1 MAEEKM
7 MDDQTAQKKT
17 SIGDDDDDD
26 GDGPLDV
33 ELSNSALL
41 LVDIQH
47 DFVSDEGALAVG
59 SAGEILA
66 TVYGLLDDEE
76 LGWKAVDFHPPGH
89 ISFASTH
96 QAQPFTQLTTDL
108 AGRSDG
114 EPGGS
119 SLEVQTRTID
129 LWPDH
134 CVQGTKGS
142 ELDGGIQE
150 RLERLKSEG
159 RTVKVIH
166 KGIHP
171 DVENYS
177 AFLDDG
183 ADRLDEFLGSLGVRN
198 VFVAG
203 LAGDFCVKACC
214 ESALQAGL
222 RVFWIRDG
230 IRSVGG
236 GSVQMGVECALAGAA
251 AVQGGSFRVVRGG
264 AGAMEPT
271 RLSQL
276 TTPDSQE
283 ILSILHARHRA
294 ELHDILIGHSILL
307 HINPLRPTQ
316 DTSDHSAHAYLNN
329 TSNALPPHLYQL
341 AADVSYALKRT
352 AKTQAIVYS
361 GFSGSG
367 KTTSM
372 KLITN
377 QLIRLSQLNS
387 LGPSSQSS
395 QALKLTDQIPH
406 LFTLLSAFSNAKT
419 FQNPS
424 ASRLSSLL
432 ELHFDNLFHLAGAKL
447 LVFGLERNR
456 LRIPLKSSH
465 DRTFDVFYQLLAGIP
480 ADQRTQ
486 LALHP
491 DPSHYDLLA
500 SSSCYRTPDRPDAD
514 RIGFDELQA
523 ALKSLAFKPKHIH
536 SLFKLLSAIL
546 LLGNIQFELSQSR
559 DFQDQ
564 SASVSNP
571 ETLEL
576 VAELLGLP
584 SPDLARVLT
593 NRIQYI
599 RKETVTVLL
608 RPEAAVQQRDDFTN
622 ALYGVLVAYV
632 VETAN
637 HKLFPG
643 DGFINELQAQGG
655 SSILQFDSPGPQGRS
670 EELADMLGS
679 GNNLP
684 TRRQSIKK
692 LERSNTLLGRAKSF
706 GASAYEEFCIN
717 YQTELIHTWFSH
729 QHLDQQSSRAA
740 ADGIQIPKIDSQD
753 FSSSRLEM
761 LRGGLLGGKADSKPG
776 GIIGGLAKT
785 SNSQR
790 KGKYNTMEEADN
802 DVLDGMR
809 SHFAS
814 HPSFISRPSHST
826 SQSVFGIQHWS
837 GPVSYD
843 ATGIIQAD
851 LGLVDVE
858 FVSLLRNSTD
868 SFVSRLLSG
877 PSLALDRHPLDPS
890 VLVAAQVS
898 SSPLRRPSPILPTH
912 PHISLEPGSPRGAP
926 LDSTVALIDTSVVQ
940 PTLSQLNATLSQF
953 ISHFSQCQVWHV
965 LNLKPNDELYA
976 NDWDPVR
983 VEHQLEAFR
992 IPDLIT
998 CKQVDYP
1005 FDFDLTMFS
1014 IRFRLEGTEASDLR
1028 RQLTTALGL
1037 EENKDFAIGRSRVW
1051 LTLPAF
1057 QSLEERLL
1065 ADHPAGSQPRPIA
1078 GHLAGVDI
1086 PGGSPRELDSW
1097 GDLGGGGS
1105 GSYQHLVTGGS
1116 GSGDDRPHSGYEAER
1131 NIPQSPGFGGET
1143 ELPHGG
1149 SYQDGPAQ
1157 SRVWGSE
1164 WESKQ
1169 PEEQVMLNKEARY
1182 MDVGLIKHNQID
1194 GNTNRDGA
1202 TDDVL
1207 LKTDQNQTL
1216 EEVESSRGR
1225 MWWVVIVWSLTFY
1238 IPNFF
1243 LSTMGRMKRP
1253 DIQMAWREKVALCL
1267 IIFLMCGAVL
1277 FVILGLGK
1285 IMCPN
1290 LAKAWTPTE
1299 LGYHA
1304 TESDFYVGVRGQVFD
1319 LGKFWKGQH
1328 SDITAQPVTNSDML
1342 SLAGQ
1347 DLTNYFPVPLRLA
1360 CPNVQVDTVNIQF
1373 ENWTATVP
1381 NAVHVSGSA
1390 QVVKSSALGN
1400 DKWYTEKFLPF
1411 MTNFYKG
1418 PIVYGHKLISGLANN
1433 RSIGIYDGGVYDLS
1447 DYFYTY
1453 NTQNRNPQF
1462 QYIDKSISDLFQQQ
1476 PGQDITKEVN
1486 ALPLGDA
1493 EKSASLACLRNMFY
1507 LGDTDFREGPRC
1519 TVANYILLAFTILI
1533 AAAVFAKFIA
1543 ALQLGTKRM
1552 PELRDKFVI
1561 CQVPCYTEGEESL
1574 RKTID
1579 SLATLKYDD
1588 KRKLIFVICDGMIIG
1603 SGNDQPTPRIVLDLL
1618 GVDPAIDPDPL
1629 LFQSVSEGSKQ
1640 LNYGKVYSGLYE
1652 VDGHVVPYVVVV
1664 KVGKPSE
1671 RSKPGNRGKRDSQI
1685 LLMRFLN
1692 RIHFDAPMCPLE
1704 LEICHQIK
1712 NVIGVEPQLYEF
1724 LFTIDADTEV
1734 YPDALNRLV
1743 SAASDDG
1750 RIIGICGETK
1760 LSNEKV
1766 SWWTMIQVYEYY
1778 ISHHLSKAFES
1789 LFGSVTCLPG
1799 CFTLY
1804 RIRSADKG
1812 RPLVVSNLIIDE
1824 YAEIHVDT
1832 LHKKNLFSLGED
1844 RFFTT
1849 LLMKHF
1855 PHYKTKFIPDAT
1867 AMTAAP
1873 ETWAVLLSQ
1882 RRRWINSTIHN
1893 LGELMF
1899 LEDMCG
1905 FCCFSMRFF
1914 VMLDLVGTVILP
1926 STTVYI
1932 IYLIV
1937 IVSTKQAAIPIVS
1950 LVIIAAVYGLQV
1962 VIFLLKREWGL
1973 IFWLLIYLLAYP
1985 IWSFFL
1991 PIYSFWHFDDFSW
2004 GNTRMVVG
2012 EGKNKKVLADTDDVG
2027 FDPSVIPLR
2036 KFSDYQ
2042 AAMWDE
2048 DGKSSRAGGGYGR
2061 RPESVGG
2068 FSMASRPMGAMG
2080 MMGAGGSVM
2089 GGGGME
2095 GGGDYYRDGHPR
2107 STMYRSSGMNLA
2119 APGSYNR
2126 SDSRSPSQRGSM
2138 MAGPNRLAPLNDFGG
2153 FQPGLNQHQSMIS
2166 LAGIRAAQQ
2175 QQAAAMSV
2183 FNGAGPHGPGSVR
2196 GSMMDFANSGAATP
2210 GMFMSPGYPSMMPM
2224 GGSGTGDMQHAH
2236 NMSMFGM
2243 PGAAGGIMP
2252 GNPSMMMG
2260 GTPSMMM
2267 MNPMGGGPGGGAMM
2281 GYNPLGNPGAVA
2293 GAPQQQVASQPLVQ
2307 NFSADP
2313 SDDQVVE
2320 TLRIYLS
2327 QQDLMKI
2334 TKRSVRDALNH
2345 WFPNANLNE
2354 KKAFIN
2360 AQIDKILAGNN

>member
-1 MAEEKM
+1 MTTTTCTMEKW
-7 MDDQTAQKKT
+7 AGEVT
-17 SIGDDDDDD
+17 SQ
-26 GDGPLDV
+26 
-33 ELSNSALL
+33 NSGLI
-41 LVDIQH
+41 LVDIQY
-47 DFVSDEGALAVG
+47 DFLRGSLAVPE
-59 SAGEILA
+59 ADQILPTA
-66 TVYGLLDDEE
+66 YALLDERVR
-76 LGWKAVDFHPPGH
+76 WKAVVASQDFHPPNH

-96 QAQPFTQLTTDL
+96 QLEPFTKLS
-108 AGRSDG
+108 SDDKT
-114 EPGGS
+114 
-119 SLEVQTRTID
+119 LD

-134 CVQGTKGS
+134 CVQGTKGC
-142 ELDGGIQE
+142 ELDPGVE
-150 RLERLKSEG
+150 SRLDHLRSLG
-159 RTVKVIH
+159 REVRVIE
-166 KGIHP
+166 KGTDP
-171 DVENYS
+171 GVENYS
-177 AFLDDG
+177 AFKDEG
-183 ADRLDEFLGSLGVRN
+183 SCPLDEYLTAGGICN
-198 VFVAG
+198 VFCMG
-203 LAGDFCVKACC
+203 LAGDYCVKAT
-214 ESALQAGL
+214 ALAAVRRGY
-222 RVFWIRDG
+222 RVFWVGSG
-230 IRSVGG
+230 IKSL
-236 GSVQMGVECALAGAA
+236 SSLTQLIIEDDAA
-251 AVQGGSFRVVRGG
+251 TVPSDEQL
-264 AGAMEPT
+264 
-271 RLSQL
+271 LSL
-276 TTPDSQE
+276 
-283 ILSILHARHRA
+283 LHSRHRA
-294 ELHDILIGHSILL
+294 ELHDIFIGHSILL
-307 HINPLRPTQ
+307 HINPLKPTQ
-316 DTSDHSAHAYLNN
+316 DTSDHSSREYQERALNPP
-329 TSNALPPHLYQL
+329 SNLPPHLYQL
-341 AADVSYALKRT
+341 SSDVFYSLRRT
-352 AKTQAIVYS
+352 CKTQAIIYS
-361 GFSGSG
+361 GLSGSG
-367 KTTSM
+367 KSTSM
-372 KLITN
+372 KLVTK
-377 QLIRLSQLNS
+377 QLITLSQLNS

-395 QALKLTDQIPH
+395 QALKLADQIPH
-406 LFTLLSAFSNAKT
+406 LFFLLSSFTNAKT
-419 FQNPS
+419 LLNPT
-424 ASRLSSLL
+424 ASRLSTLL
-432 ELHFDNLFHLAGAKL
+432 ELHFDSLCHLAGAKL
-447 LVFGLERNR
+447 LIFGLERNR

-465 DRTFDVFYQLLAGIP
+465 ERTFDVFYQLLAGIP
-480 ADQRTQ
+480 IDQRAS

-500 SSSCYRTPDRPDAD
+500 SSSCYRIPDRPDAD
-514 RIGFDELQA
+514 RIGFDDLQA
-523 ALKSLAFKPKHIH
+523 AFRSLGFKSKHIQ
-536 SLFKLLSAIL
+536 SLYRLLSAIL
-546 LLGNIQFELSQSR
+546 LLGNVHFEHGSSR
-559 DFQDQ
+559 DYQDQ
-564 SASVSNP
+564 SATVSN
-571 ETLEL
+571 LEVIDC
-576 VAELLGLP
+576 VADLLGVA

-593 NRIQYI
+593 NRVQYI
-599 RKETVTVLL
+599 RKETVNVLL
-608 RPEAAVQQRDDFTN
+608 RPDAAVQQRDDFTN

-643 DGFINELQAQGG
+643 DEFINELQAQGG
-655 SSILQFDSPGPQGRS
+655 CSILQFDSPGAQGRS
-670 EELADMLGS
+670 EELGDMLS
-679 GNNLP
+679 GNDLP
-684 TRRQSIKK
+684 TRRRSLKK
-692 LERSNTLLGRAKSF
+692 LDRSSTLLGRAKSF
-706 GASAYEEFCIN
+706 GASGYEEFCIN
-717 YQTELIHTWFSH
+717 YQTELIHTWFIN
-729 QHLDQQSSRAA
+729 QQFDQQCSRVS
-740 ADGIQIPKIDSQD
+740 ADGIDIPKLNLND

-843 ATGIIQAD
+843 ASGIVQTD

-858 FVSLLRNSTD
+858 FVTLLRNSKD

-877 PSLALDRHPLDPS
+877 PSLALDRHPLDTT

-912 PHISLEPGSPRGAP
+912 PHISLEPGSPQGAP

-940 PTLSQLNATLSQF
+940 PTLSQLNATISQF

-965 LNLKPNDELYA
+965 LNIKPNDELYA
-976 NDWDPVR
+976 NEWDPER
-983 VEHQLEAFR
+983 VLHQLNCFSV
-992 IPDLIT
+992 PNLISR
-998 CKQVDYP
+998 KKVDYL

-1014 IRFRLEGTEASDLR
+1014 MRFRLEGTEAPDLR
-1028 RQLTTALGL
+1028 RQLTSGLML

-1065 ADHPAGSQPRPIA
+1065 AEQPAGSQPRPIA

-1086 PGGSPRELDSW
+1086 PGGNPREFENW

-1116 GSGDDRPHSGYEAER
+1116 GSGEDRPFSGYEAER
-1131 NIPQSPGFGGET
+1131 NIPQSPGYGGEGHQ
-1143 ELPHGG
+1143 LHDA
-1149 SYQDGPAQ
+1149 SLGPPMGYRDAQAQ

-1169 PEEQVMLNKEARY
+1169 PEEQSMLNKEARY
-1182 MDVGLIKHNQID
+1182 IDLKQNPMGQID

-1216 EEVESSRGR
+1216 EEVESSKAR
-1225 MWWVVIVWSLTFY
+1225 MWWVVIVWALTFY

-1243 LSTMGRMKRP
+1243 LSSMGRMKRP
-1253 DIQMAWREKVALCL
+1253 DVQMAWREKVALCL
-1267 IIFLMCGAVL
+1267 IIFAMCGIVL

-1304 TESDFYVGVRGQVFD
+1304 TENDFYVGVRGQVFD

-1328 SDITAQPVTNSDML
+1328 SDITAQPVTSADML

-1347 DLTNYFPVPLRLA
+1347 DLTNYFPVPLKLA
-1360 CPNVQVDTVNIQF
+1360 CPNVLTDTVNLQF

-1381 NAVHVSGSA
+1381 NAVHTSGAS
-1390 QVVKSSALGN
+1390 QVVKSSALAN
-1400 DKWYTEKFLPF
+1400 EKWYTERFLPF
-1411 MTNFYKG
+1411 MTQYYKG
-1418 PIVYGHKLISGLANN
+1418 PIVYGHKLIAGLANN

-1453 NTQNRNPQF
+1453 NLQNRNAQF
-1462 QYIDKSISDLFQQQ
+1462 QYIDKSITDLFQQQ
-1476 PGQDITKEVN
+1476 PGQDVTKAIN
-1486 ALPLGDA
+1486 ALPLNDT
-1493 EKSASLACLRNMFY
+1493 EKSASLSCLRNMFY
-1507 LGDTDFREGPRC
+1507 LGDKDFREGPQC
-1519 TVANYILLAFTILI
+1519 TVSNYILLAFTILI

-1618 GVDPAIDPDPL
+1618 GVDPSIDPDPL

-1671 RSKPGNRGKRDSQI
+1671 RSRPGNRGKRDSQI

-1734 YPDALNRLV
+1734 YPDSLNRLV

-1937 IVSTKQAAIPIVS
+1937 IVSTKQAAIPIIS
-1950 LVIIAAVYGLQV
+1950 LVIIAAVYGLQA

-1973 IFWLLIYLLAYP
+1973 VFWLLIYLMAYP

-2004 GNTRMVVG
+2004 GNTRVVVG
-2012 EGKNKKVLADTDDVG
+2012 EGKHKKVLADTDDVG

-2048 DGKSSRAGGGYGR
+2048 ETKSSRAGYAR

-2068 FSMASRPMGAMG
+2068 FSMASRPMGVKG
-2080 MMGAGGSVM
+2080 GPGSVM
-2089 GGGGME
+2089 GGHMDGGTP

-2107 STMYRSSGMNLA
+2107 STMYRGSAMNLA

-2138 MAGPNRLAPLNDFGG
+2138 AGPNRMALNDFGG
-2153 FQPGLNQHQSMIS
+2153 YQPALNQHQSMMS
-2166 LAGIRAAQQ
+2166 LSGMMGAQGP
-2175 QQAAAMSV
+2175 MSV
-2183 FNGAGPHGPGSVR
+2183 MNGVGGAGSIR
-2196 GSMMDFANSGAATP
+2196 GSMMDFMGGTATP
-2210 GMFMSPGYPSMMPM
+2210 GGPNMFMGAGYPSMMPV
-2224 GGSGTGDMQHAH
+2224 GGGNG
-2236 NMSMFGM
+2236 NPSMFGM
-2243 PGAAGGIMP
+2243 MP

-2260 GTPSMMM
+2260 GGTPSMMM
-2267 MNPMGGGPGGGAMM
+2267 GGVGTPSMMMNAMPGGMGMM
-2281 GYNPLGNPGAVA
+2281 GYNGGPGSA
-2293 GAPQQQVASQPLVQ
+2293 GHAQPPMVLTK
-2307 NFSADP
+2307 NLSEEP
-2313 SDDQVVE
+2313 SEEEIVT

-2334 TKRSVRDALNH
+2334 TKRSVRDALNE
-2345 WFPNANLNE
+2345 WFPNANLND
-2354 KKAFIN
+2354 KKVFIN
-2360 AQIDKILAGNN
+2360 NQIDKILAGNN

>member
-1 MAEEKM
+1 MNHH
-7 MDDQTAQKKT
+7 Q
-17 SIGDDDDDD
+17 
-26 GDGPLDV
+26 
-33 ELSNSALL
+33 LSNL
-41 LVDIQH
+41 
-47 DFVSDEGALAVG
+47 
-59 SAGEILA
+59 
-66 TVYGLLDDEE
+66 
-76 LGWKAVDFHPPGH
+76 
-89 ISFASTH
+89 
-96 QAQPFTQLTTDL
+96 TQLISND
-108 AGRSDG
+108 
-114 EPGGS
+114 EPPS
-119 SLEVQTRTID
+119 TQ
-129 LWPDH
+129 
-134 CVQGTKGS
+134 
-142 ELDGGIQE
+142 EL
-150 RLERLKSEG
+150 L
-159 RTVKVIH
+159 
-166 KGIHP
+166 
-171 DVENYS
+171 
-177 AFLDDG
+177 
-183 ADRLDEFLGSLGVRN
+183 
-198 VFVAG
+198 
-203 LAGDFCVKACC
+203 
-214 ESALQAGL
+214 
-222 RVFWIRDG
+222 
-230 IRSVGG
+230 SV
-236 GSVQMGVECALAGAA
+236 
-251 AVQGGSFRVVRGG
+251 
-264 AGAMEPT
+264 
-271 RLSQL
+271 
-276 TTPDSQE
+276 
-283 ILSILHARHRA
+283 LHSRHRA
-294 ELHDILIGHSILL
+294 ELHDILIGQSILL
-307 HINPLRPTQ
+307 HINPLKPTQ
-316 DTSDHSAHAYLNN
+316 DINDQSARAYEQQQQQQS
-329 TSNALPPHLYQL
+329 SNPLPPHLYQL
-341 AADVSYALKRT
+341 ASDVSYSLKRT
-352 AKTQAIVYS
+352 AKTQAIIYS

-372 KLITN
+372 RLITN
-377 QLIRLSQLNS
+377 QFIRLSQLNS

-406 LFTLLSAFSNAKT
+406 LFTLLNSFTNAKT
-419 FQNPS
+419 LLNPS
-424 ASRLSSLL
+424 ASRSSSLL

-465 DRTFDVFYQLLAGIP
+465 DRTFDIFYQLLAGIP
-480 ADQRTQ
+480 PDQRTS

-500 SSSCYRTPDRPDAD
+500 SSSCHRIPDRPDAD
-514 RIGFDELQA
+514 RIGFDDLQA
-523 ALKSLAFKPKHIH
+523 ALKSLGFKPKHIQ

-546 LLGNIQFELSQSR
+546 LLGNIQFELSESR

-564 SASVSNP
+564 SASVNNL

-576 VAELLGLP
+576 VSDLLGLP
-584 SPDLARVLT
+584 SQDLARVLT
-593 NRIQYI
+593 NRVQYI

-643 DGFINELQAQGG
+643 DGFINDLQAQGG

-679 GNNLP
+679 GSDFP
-684 TRRQSIKK
+684 TRRHSIKK
-692 LERSNTLLGRAKSF
+692 LERSDTLLGRAKSF

-717 YQTELIHTWFSH
+717 YQTELINTWFNN
-729 QHLDQQSSRAA
+729 QHFDPQSSRAA
-740 ADGIQIPKIDSQD
+740 ADGIQIPQIDSSQD
-753 FSSSRLEM
+753 LSSSRLEM

-858 FVSLLRNSTD
+858 FVTLLRNSSD

-898 SSPLRRPSPILPTH
+898 SSPLRRPSPLLPTH
-912 PHISLEPGSPRGAP
+912 PHVSLEPGSPRGTP
-926 LDSTVALIDTSVVQ
+926 LDSTVALLDTSVVQ

-983 VEHQLEAFR
+983 VEHQLNSFR
-992 IPDLIT
+992 IPELIAR
-998 CKQVDYP
+998 KKVDYP

-1014 IRFRLEGTEASDLR
+1014 IRFRLEGTEATDLR
-1028 RQLTTALGL
+1028 RQLTTGLML

-1051 LTLPAF
+1051 LTLHAF

-1065 ADHPAGSQPRPIA
+1065 AEHPAGSQPRPIA

-1105 GSYQHLVTGGS
+1105 GSYQHLVTSGS
-1116 GSGDDRPHSGYEAER
+1116 GSGEDRPHSGYEAER
-1131 NIPQSPGFGGET
+1131 NIPQSPGFGGEGQ
-1143 ELPHGG
+1143 LHDPSHGG

-1169 PEEQVMLNKEARY
+1169 PEEQDMLNKEARY

-1207 LKTDQNQTL
+1207 LKPDQNQTL
-1216 EEVESSRGR
+1216 EEVESSKAR
-1225 MWWVVIVWSLTFY
+1225 MWWVVIVWALTFY

-1253 DIQMAWREKVALCL
+1253 DVQMAWREKVALCM

-1290 LAKAWTPTE
+1290 LAKAWNPTE

-1328 SDITAQPVTNSDML
+1328 SDITAQPVTNGDML

-1347 DLTNYFPVPLRLA
+1347 DLTNYFPVPLKLA
-1360 CPNVQVDTVNIQF
+1360 CPNVQSDTVNLQF
-1373 ENWTATVP
+1373 ENWTAIVP

-1390 QVVKSSALGN
+1390 QVVKSSALAN
-1400 DKWYTEKFLPF
+1400 DKWYLEKFLPF

-1476 PGQDITKEVN
+1476 PGQDITKEIN
-1486 ALPLGDA
+1486 ALPLNDT

-1507 LGDTDFREGPRC
+1507 LGDTDFREGPQC

-1533 AAAVFAKFIA
+1533 AAAVVAKFIA

-1618 GVDPAIDPDPL
+1618 GVDPSIDPDPL

-1914 VMLDLVGTVILP
+1914 VMLDLVGTIILP

-1937 IVSTKQAAIPIVS
+1937 IVATKQAAIPIVS
-1950 LVIIAAVYGLQV
+1950 LVIIAAVYGLQA

-1973 IFWLLIYLLAYP
+1973 IFWLLIYLMAYP

-2004 GNTRMVVG
+2004 GNTRVVVG
-2012 EGKNKKVLADTDDVG
+2012 EGKHKKVLADTDDVG
-2027 FDPSVIPLR
+2027 FDPSMIPLR

-2048 DGKSSRAGGGYGR
+2048 DGKSSRAGGAAGVGGYGR

-2068 FSMASRPMGAMG
+2068 FSMASRPMGPMG

-2089 GGGGME
+2089 GGGLE

-2107 STMYRSSGMNLA
+2107 STMYRASGMNLA
-2119 APGSYNR
+2119 TPGSYNR
-2126 SDSRSPSQRGSM
+2126 SDSRSPSQRGST
-2138 MAGPNRLAPLNDFGG
+2138 MAGPNRQAMNDFGG
-2153 FQPGLNQHQSMIS
+2153 YQPGLNQHQSMIS

-2175 QQAAAMSV
+2175 QQAAMSV
-2183 FNGAGPHGPGSVR
+2183 FNGVGGAGSVR
-2196 GSMMDFANSGAATP
+2196 GSMMDFMGGNPGTATP
-2210 GMFMSPGYPSMMPM
+2210 GMFMGPGYPSMMPM
-2224 GGSGTGDMQHAH
+2224 GGSGGNGEMDHHAR

-2243 PGAAGGIMP
+2243 GGAGGIMP

-2260 GTPSMMM
+2260 LGGTPSMMM
-2267 MNPMGGGPGGGAMM
+2267 MNNPMNGVGPGGMMAYPIGAQMT
-2281 GYNPLGNPGAVA
+2281 GSGTGTGPA
-2293 GAPQQQVASQPLVQ
+2293 GGPPQQQVINQPLTQ
-2307 NFSADP
+2307 NMSTDP
-2313 SDDQVVE
+2313 TEEQIIE
-2320 TLRIYLS
+2320 TLKIYLS

-2334 TKRSVRDALNH
+2334 TKRSVREALNH
-2345 WFPNANLNE
+2345 WFPNANLND

-2360 AQIDKILAGNN
+2360 AQIDQILAGNN

>member
-1 MAEEKM
+1 
-7 MDDQTAQKKT
+7 MDNQ
-17 SIGDDDDDD
+17 
-26 GDGPLDV
+26 
-33 ELSNSALL
+33 LSNL
-41 LVDIQH
+41 
-47 DFVSDEGALAVG
+47 
-59 SAGEILA
+59 
-66 TVYGLLDDEE
+66 
-76 LGWKAVDFHPPGH
+76 
-89 ISFASTH
+89 
-96 QAQPFTQLTTDL
+96 TQLI
-108 AGRSDG
+108 SDDS
-114 EPGGS
+114 PVPS
-119 SLEVQTRTID
+119 HDQLLSL
-129 LWPDH
+129 
-134 CVQGTKGS
+134 
-142 ELDGGIQE
+142 
-150 RLERLKSEG
+150 
-159 RTVKVIH
+159 
-166 KGIHP
+166 
-171 DVENYS
+171 
-177 AFLDDG
+177 
-183 ADRLDEFLGSLGVRN
+183 
-198 VFVAG
+198 
-203 LAGDFCVKACC
+203 
-214 ESALQAGL
+214 LQ
-222 RVFWIRDG
+222 
-230 IRSVGG
+230 S
-236 GSVQMGVECALAGAA
+236 
-251 AVQGGSFRVVRGG
+251 
-264 AGAMEPT
+264 
-271 RLSQL
+271 
-276 TTPDSQE
+276 
-283 ILSILHARHRA
+283 RHRR
-294 ELHDILIGHSILL
+294 ELHDIFIGQSILL
-307 HINPLRPTQ
+307 HINPLKPTQ
-316 DTSDHSAHAYLNN
+316 DTNDYSSRAYHDVSLNPP
-329 TSNALPPHLYQL
+329 SNLPPHLYQL
-341 AADVSYALKRT
+341 ASHVFYSIKRT
-352 AKTQAIVYS
+352 CKTQAIIYS

-367 KTTSM
+367 KSTSM
-372 KLITN
+372 QLITN
-377 QLIRLSQLNS
+377 QLVKLSQLNS
-387 LGPSSQSS
+387 LGPSSHSS
-395 QALKLTDQIPH
+395 QALKLADQIPH
-406 LFTLLSAFSNAKT
+406 LFSLVSSFTHAKT
-419 FQNPS
+419 FLNPT
-424 ASRLSSLL
+424 ASRQSALL
-432 ELHFDNLFHLAGAKL
+432 ELHFDNLCHLAGAKL

-480 ADQRTQ
+480 ADQRPS

-500 SSSCYRTPDRPDAD
+500 SSSSSYRLPDRPDAD
-514 RIGFDELQA
+514 RIGFDDLQV
-523 ALKSLAFKPKHIH
+523 ALKALGFKPKHIQ
-536 SLFKLLSAIL
+536 SLYKLLSAIL
-546 LLGNIQFELSQSR
+546 LLGNIQFEHSSSR
-559 DFQDQ
+559 DYQDQ
-564 SASVSNP
+564 SAFVSNL
-571 ETLEL
+571 ETLDS
-576 VAELLGLP
+576 VADLLGVT
-584 SPDLARVLT
+584 SQDLARVLT
-593 NRIQYI
+593 NRVQYI

-608 RPEAAVQQRDDFTN
+608 RPDAAVHQRDDFTN

-655 SSILQFDSPGPQGRS
+655 CSILQFDSPGPQGRS
-670 EELADMLGS
+670 EELGDMLS
-679 GNNLP
+679 GGDHP
-684 TRRQSIKK
+684 TRRHSIKK
-692 LERSNTLLGRAKSF
+692 LQRSNTLLGRAKSF
-706 GASAYEEFCIN
+706 GASSYEEFCIN
-717 YQTELIHTWFSH
+717 YQTELIHTWFNSQHFDH
-729 QHLDQQSSRAA
+729 QYSRAS
-740 ADGIQIPKIDSQD
+740 ADGIDIPKIDFND

-785 SNSQR
+785 SNSHR
-790 KGKYNTMEEADN
+790 KGKYNSMEEADN

-843 ATGIIQAD
+843 ASGIIQAD

-858 FVSLLRNSTD
+858 FVTLLRNSND
-868 SFVSRLLSG
+868 GFVSRLLSG
-877 PSLALDRHPLDPS
+877 PSLALDRHPLDPT

-926 LDSTVALIDTSVVQ
+926 LDSTVALIDTSIIQ
-940 PTLSQLNATLSQF
+940 PTLSQLNATISQF
-953 ISHFSQCQVWHV
+953 ISHFSQCQVWNV
-965 LNLKPNDELYA
+965 LNIKPNDELYA
-976 NDWDPVR
+976 NEWDPVR
-983 VEHQLEAFR
+983 VRHQLNCFS
-992 IPDLIT
+992 IPELISR
-998 CKQVDYP
+998 KKVDYP
-1005 FDFDLTMFS
+1005 FDFDLTMFA
-1014 IRFRLEGTEASDLR
+1014 IKFRLEGTEAPDLR
-1028 RQLTTALGL
+1028 RQLTTGLML

-1051 LTLPAF
+1051 LTFRAF
-1057 QSLEERLL
+1057 QALEERLL
-1065 ADHPAGSQPRPIA
+1065 AEQPAGSHPRPIA

-1086 PGGSPRELDSW
+1086 PGGSPREQDSW

-1116 GSGDDRPHSGYEAER
+1116 GSGDDRPISGYEAER
-1131 NIPQSPGFGGET
+1131 NIPQSPGFGGEGHQ
-1143 ELPHGG
+1143 LLDPPHV
-1149 SYQDGPAQ
+1149 GPMGYRDAQAQ

-1169 PEEQVMLNKEARY
+1169 PEEQDMLNKEAHY
-1182 MDVGLIKHNQID
+1182 IDLKQNQTGQID
-1194 GNTNRDGA
+1194 GNTNRAGA

-1216 EEVESSRGR
+1216 EEVESSRAR
-1225 MWWVVIVWSLTFY
+1225 VWWVILVWALTFY

-1253 DIQMAWREKVALCL
+1253 DVQMAWREKVALCL
-1267 IIFLMCGAVL
+1267 IIFFMCGAVL

-1285 IMCPN
+1285 VLCPN

-1304 TESDFYVGVRGQVFD
+1304 TENDFYVGVRGQVFD

-1347 DLTNYFPVPLRLA
+1347 DLTNYFPVPLKLA
-1360 CPNVQVDTVNIQF
+1360 CPNVQSDTVNLQF
-1373 ENWTATVP
+1373 ENWTVTVP
-1381 NAVHVSGSA
+1381 TAVHVSGAA
-1390 QVVKSSALGN
+1390 QVVKSSALAN
-1400 DKWYTEKFLPF
+1400 DKWYTETFLPF

-1462 QYIDKSISDLFQQQ
+1462 QYIDKSITDLFQQQ
-1476 PGQDITKEVN
+1476 PGQDVTQAIN
-1486 ALPLGDA
+1486 ALPLNA
-1493 EKSASLACLRNMFY
+1493 TEKSASLACLRNLFY
-1507 LGDTDFREGPRC
+1507 LGEKDFREGPQC
-1519 TVANYILLAFTILI
+1519 TVANYILLAFTLLI
-1533 AAAVFAKFIA
+1533 AGAVVAKFIA

-1574 RKTID
+1574 KKTID

-1618 GVDPAIDPDPL
+1618 GVDPSIDPDPL

-1671 RSKPGNRGKRDSQI
+1671 RSRPGNRGKRDSQI
-1685 LLMRFLN
+1685 LLMKFLN

-1734 YPDALNRLV
+1734 YPDSLNRLV

-1926 STTVYI
+1926 STTIYI
-1932 IYLIV
+1932 IYLII
-1937 IVSTKQAAIPIVS
+1937 IVSTKQAAVPIIS
-1950 LVIIAAVYGLQV
+1950 LVIIGAVYGLQA

-1973 IFWLLIYLLAYP
+1973 IFWLLIYLMAYP

-2004 GNTRMVVG
+2004 GNTRVVVG
-2012 EGKNKKVLADTDDVG
+2012 EGKHKKVLADTEDVA

-2042 AAMWDE
+2042 AAMWDDE
-2048 DGKSSRAGGGYGR
+2048 TKSSRAGYGAR

-2080 MMGAGGSVM
+2080 PGSVM
-2089 GGGGME
+2089 GGHMDGGTLG

-2107 STMYRSSGMNLA
+2107 STMYRGSAMNLA

-2138 MAGPNRLAPLNDFGG
+2138 AGQNRTLNDFGG
-2153 FQPGLNQHQSMIS
+2153 YQPALNQHQSMMS
-2166 LAGIRAAQQ
+2166 FGGMRGAQGP
-2175 QQAAAMSV
+2175 MSIM
-2183 FNGAGPHGPGSVR
+2183 NGVGPAGSVR
-2196 GSMMDFANSGAATP
+2196 GSMMDFMGGTATP
-2210 GMFMSPGYPSMMPM
+2210 GGHMFMGAGYPSMMPI
-2224 GGSGTGDMQHAH
+2224 GGGNGTP
-2236 NMSMFGM
+2236 SLFGM
-2243 PGAAGGIMP
+2243 GPGIMP

-2260 GTPSMMM
+2260 TGTPSMMM
-2267 MNPMGGGPGGGAMM
+2267 GGMGTPSMMMNQMGPGGMGMMGYGGGPGGSGQPQPPMALTK
-2281 GYNPLGNPGAVA
+2281 NLSEEPSEDEIVA
-2293 GAPQQQVASQPLVQ
+2293 
-2307 NFSADP
+2307 
-2313 SDDQVVE
+2313 

-2334 TKRSVRDALNH
+2334 TKRSVRDALNDL
-2345 WFPNANLNE
+2345 FPNANLND
-2354 KKAFIN
+2354 KKVFIN
-2360 AQIDKILAGNN
+2360 NQIDQILAGNS